1 MNIVVYIQMGFV
13 YQLIIF
19 IIQMGKW
26 IPSSGQWPSVVPVGM
41 WRWFPGHLC
50 SHLLCTYFMPHAGL
64 DAGVTVMNKVSSL
77 PAGKLQKCRQTKSM
91 SEVPPPLCV
100 QRILETAV
108 LSFTPAPS
116 PSPASLPFAL
126 MRVAGAAV
134 PPPLL
139 VQAGGG
145 RGEPLT
151 GSGVSVTALSWI
163 EPTSCFLELLGLF

>member
-1 MNIVVYIQMGFV
+1 MGFV

-64 DAGVTVMNKVSSL
+64 DAGVTIMNKTSSCL
-77 PAGKLQKCRQTKSM
+77 QGSSKSAGKQRAWAKCHPRCVY
-91 SEVPPPLCV
+91 SEPWKWK
-100 QRILETAV
+100 AV

-116 PSPASLPFAL
+116 PSPASLPFSL
-126 MRVAGAAV
+126 MWVARAAV

-139 VQAGGG
+139 IQAGGG

-151 GSGVSVTALSWI
+151 GSRVSMTVISWI